1 MKSEG
6 NKTIV
11 VYIDIMGFS
20 QFVVDS
26 PLQKSIDMLEMFNK
40 TAGVG
45 KKILAVFDK
54 DIKTREDV
62 YKNIT
67 YSLLSDSII
76 LSVKDFADEDDMFDL
91 KLFLLLQYLAHF
103 QSEMF
108 GMNLPLRGGIAVGQ
122 FYFKDNIMVGDAL
135 VKAVGLEK
143 CANFP
148 RILFDD
154 QICKRLTKR
163 TECLVSIDDDG
174 FTYLDIFKFY
184 KSMREAFYDFSYNKD
199 NPDQIKVKE
208 SYDKF
213 LSNIMKYIT
222 RSLEADNSKIRDK
235 QMWVIKK
242 FTEVFT
248 DLKIKVSSGPST

>member
-1 MKSEG
+1 MKNED

-20 QFVVDS
+20 QFVIDN

-45 KKILAVFDK
+45 KKILAVFDR

-76 LSVKDFADEDDMFDL
+76 LSVKYFDDDDTFDL
-91 KLFLLLQYLAHF
+91 KLHLLLQYLAHF

-108 GMNLPLRGGIAVGQ
+108 EKNLPLRGGIAVGQ
-122 FYFKDNIMVGDAL
+122 FYYKDNIMVGNAL

-143 CANFP
+143 CAKFP
-148 RILFDD
+148 RILLDD
-154 QICKRLTKR
+154 EICKRLTKR
-163 TECLVSIDDDG
+163 TEYLVSKDDDG

-184 KSMREAFYDFSYNKD
+184 KSSREAFYDFRYNKD
-199 NPDQIKVKE
+199 NPDQIRVKE

-213 LSNIMKYIT
+213 LSNVLKYIT
-222 RSLEADNSKIRDK
+222 RSLEEDNFRIRDK
-235 QMWVIKK
+235 QRWVIKK
-242 FTEVFT
+242 FTDVFT
-248 DLKIKVSSGPST
+248 DVKITGSSGLSI